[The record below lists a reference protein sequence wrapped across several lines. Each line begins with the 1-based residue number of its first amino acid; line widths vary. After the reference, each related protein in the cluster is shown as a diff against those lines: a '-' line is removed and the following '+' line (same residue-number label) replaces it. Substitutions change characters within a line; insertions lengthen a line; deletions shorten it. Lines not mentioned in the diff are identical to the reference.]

1 MLLVAWARWNAERDW
16 SYTDFKRASD
26 DLNMAPQDFAVPDD
40 DASILVAVRTSQS
53 PPEQFGGRIV
63 TASGLVLAARFPDGA
78 PFADGEAVM
87 LLSGN
92 LGDRKVARAQWIRT
106 QGDVA
111 VFRLKAPFKPF
122 DARKDGRIPAELR
135 AEVRSVVGG
144 SRQSGLILDV
154 SNGGLAVAVSSRP
167 GGKAIQV
174 VVGANGYSATLPCE
188 MMGATTQDEYTILHL
203 RFDALSL
210 SQQAFVR
217 QMVQA
222 ALIAIT
228 PDAQRLAS

>member
-1 MLLVAWARWNAERDW
+1 MASTKLGIPRLYRSWRPAPMMLTMTAQG
-16 SYTDFKRASD
+16 S
-26 DLNMAPQDFAVPDD
+26 APAPD
-40 DASILVAVRTSQS
+40 DASAVVAVRVSHA
-53 PPEQFGGRIV
+53 PPQQCPGVIV
-63 TASGLVLAARFPDGA
+63 TSHALVLAARFPEGA
-78 PFADGEAVM
+78 PFADGESV
-87 LLSGN
+87 LLLEGV
-92 LGDRKVARAQWIRT
+92 LGERKVARANWVRT

-111 VFRLKAPFKPF
+111 VFRLKEPFKPF

-135 AEVRSVVGG
+135 AEVRSVIGG

-154 SNGGLAVAVSSRP
+154 SNGGLAVAVSARP

-188 MMGATTQDEYTILHL
+188 MMGASQQDEYTILHL
-203 RFDALSL
+203 RFDGLSL

-222 ALIAIT
+222 AMVAIT